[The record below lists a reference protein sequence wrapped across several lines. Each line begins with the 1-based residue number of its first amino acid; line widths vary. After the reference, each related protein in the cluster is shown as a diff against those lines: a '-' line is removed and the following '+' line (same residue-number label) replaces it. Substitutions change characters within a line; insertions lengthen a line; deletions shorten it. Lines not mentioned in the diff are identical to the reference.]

1 MGFPDR
7 QKLAALLEANGGAV
21 PPGADPVAAG
31 AVAPPEAAP
40 VPPREGPEAEGVPP
54 EAGAMVPPEAG
65 AAIPPEAGAAAG
77 GAPMGAGQL
86 MPENL
91 TPEQQEQMQAELA
104 LAARRKM
111 AGV

>member
-7 QKLAALLEANGGAV
+7 HKLAEILEANGGAV

-31 AVAPPEAAP
+31 SVAPPEAGA
-40 VPPREGPEAEGVPP
+40 VPPREGPEGESVPP
-54 EAGAMVPPEAG
+54 EPGAGAG
-65 AAIPPEAGAAAG
+65 IPPAG
-77 GAPMGAGQL
+77 GMPPGEGAPVGVGQL

>member
-7 QKLAALLEANGGAV
+7 KKLAAIMDGGM
-21 PPGADPVAAG
+21 PPGSDPVAAG
-31 AVAPPEAAP
+31 AVAPPEAGA
-40 VPPREGPEAEGVPP
+40 VPPRQGPEGEAVPPEPGAGAVPPEAGAAVPP
-54 EAGAMVPPEAG
+54 EAGAMG
-65 AAIPPEAGAAAG
+65 AEG
-77 GAPMGAGQL
+77 GAGL

-91 TPEQQEQMQAELA
+91 TPEQQEQMMAELA

>member
-1 MGFPDR
+1 
-7 QKLAALLEANGGAV
+7 
-21 PPGADPVAAG
+21 
-31 AVAPPEAAP
+31 
-40 VPPREGPEAEGVPP
+40 
-54 EAGAMVPPEAG
+54 
-65 AAIPPEAGAAAG
+65 
-77 GAPMGAGQL
+77 MGAGQL

>member
-7 QKLAALLEANGGAV
+7 QKLAQLLEANGGAV

-31 AVAPPEAAP
+31 AVAPPEATP
-40 VPPREGPEAEGVPP
+40 VPPREGPEGEGVPP
-54 EAGAMVPPEAG
+54 KPGAMVPPEAG
-65 AAIPPEAGAAAG
+65 AAIPPEAEG